1 MNRALVQRIWN
12 LFQTRSSLSRIAT
25 LFLIGHCDL
34 VIGHSYNMSPA
45 PHDNRTDLQLVDAL
59 NRGDAAA
66 FDVLYFRH
74 RDWVMRLA
82 MRFTGHHDDA
92 LDVLQETFAYFVR
105 KFPGFELTAALTTF
119 LYPAVRNFSLAAR
132 RKRLRSVSDNQDTLS
147 LIPESALLDSATR
160 DELTQTLAG
169 LSDAHREILLMR
181 FVDEMT
187 QPEIATALG
196 VPLGTVKSRL
206 HHALLAIRQSPETLE
221 RLADEG

>member
-1 MNRALVQRIWN
+1 
-12 LFQTRSSLSRIAT
+12 
-25 LFLIGHCDL
+25 
-34 VIGHSYNMSPA
+34 MSPA
-45 PHDNRTDLQLVDAL
+45 PHDNRTDQQLVDAL
-59 NRGDAAA
+59 NQGDAAA
-66 FDVLYFRH
+66 FDELYFRH

-82 MRFTGHHDDA
+82 MRFTGNHEDA

-147 LIPESALLDSATR
+147 LVPETVLSDSATR

>member
-1 MNRALVQRIWN
+1 
-12 LFQTRSSLSRIAT
+12 
-25 LFLIGHCDL
+25 
-34 VIGHSYNMSPA
+34 MSPA
-45 PHDNRTDLQLVDAL
+45 LHENWTDRQLVEAL
-59 NRGDAAA
+59 NQGDTAA

-82 MRFTGHHDDA
+82 MRFTAHHEDA

-119 LYPAVRNFSLAAR
+119 LYPAVRNLSLAAR

-147 LIPESALLDSATR
+147 LIPETVLSDSATR

-187 QPEIATALG
+187 QPEIAAALDL
-196 VPLGTVKSRL
+196 PLGTVKSRL
-206 HHALLAIRQSPETLE
+206 HHALLAIRQSPDIRG
-221 RLADEG
+221 RLADD

>member
-1 MNRALVQRIWN
+1 
-12 LFQTRSSLSRIAT
+12 
-25 LFLIGHCDL
+25 
-34 VIGHSYNMSPA
+34 MSPA
-45 PHDNRTDLQLVDAL
+45 PHENWTDMQLVEAL
-59 NRGDAAA
+59 NLGDKAA

-82 MRFTGHHDDA
+82 MRFTGHHEDA

-105 KFPGFELTAALTTF
+105 KFPGFQLTAALTTF
-119 LYPAVRNFSLAAR
+119 LYPAIKNLSLAAR
-132 RKRLRSVSDNQDTLS
+132 RKRLQSVSDNQDTLS
-147 LIPESALLDSATR
+147 LIPEPPSSDTANR

-187 QPEIATALG
+187 QTEIAAALD

-206 HHALLAIRQSPETLE
+206 HHALLAIRQSPEILE
-221 RLADEG
+221 RLADDR